1 MKAIVSTAQ
10 GIENVKILDVPEP
23 KELAEN
29 EVKVAIKAVG
39 INQRDLINF
48 NDYSRW
54 NRENPIPGCDGA
66 GEVVAI
72 GNNVTKFK
80 VGDKVITSN
89 YAMWID
95 GPLTPEKEAQNLDLC
110 YTCDGCMCEYFVMHE
125 NALIKMPNNLTYEEA
140 AVLPCTG
147 VTAFNALFNAGGLQ
161 PGQTVLLLGTGGV
174 SIFALK
180 FAKAAG
186 AKVIITGINDEVL
199 TRAKECGAD
208 YCINFSENP
217 EWHKNVLN
225 LTGGK
230 GVDLVVE
237 TIGKNTFNQSMISAK
252 QNGTI
257 SVTGFVSGV
266 SGEVVIAMIT
276 QKCLK
281 LQGFRVGSTEH
292 LQQMAALIENQNI
305 HPELDSVYD
314 LKDIQKAYERLASGL
329 VFGKIAVK
337 MNA

>member
-1 MKAIVSTAQ
+1 MKAVISTAQ
-10 GIENVKILDVPEP
+10 GIENVKVL
-23 KELAEN
+23 
-29 EVKVAIKAVG
+29 EVANPPAPTGNQVQVAIKAVG

-48 NDYSRW
+48 ENYSRW

-66 GEVVAI
+66 GEVIAV
-72 GNNVTKFK
+72 GPEVTKWK

-110 YTCDGCMCEYFVMHE
+110 YTCDGCMCEIFTMHE
-125 NALIKMPNNLTYEEA
+125 NALVRMPEHLSYEEA

-147 VTAFNALFNAGGLQ
+147 VTAFNAVFTAGGLK

-186 AKVIITGINDEVL
+186 AKVIITGVNDEVL
-199 TRAKECGAD
+199 EKAKECGAD
-208 YCINFSENP
+208 YCINFTENP
-217 EWHKNVLN
+217 EWHKNVLAY
-225 LTGGK
+225 TQGK

-237 TIGKNTFNQSMISAK
+237 TIGKMTFNQSMISAK

-257 SVTGFVSGV
+257 SVTGFVSGI
-266 SGEVVIAMIT
+266 SGEVIIAMIT

-292 LQQMAALIENQNI
+292 MNQMVNLIENQQI
-305 HPELDSVYD
+305 RPALDGVYD
-314 LKDIQKAYERLASGL
+314 LADIQEAYKRLKSGQ
-329 VFGKIAVK
+329 VFGKIAVR
-337 MNA
+337 MN

>member
-1 MKAIVSTAQ
+1 MKAVISTAQ
-10 GIENVKILDVPEP
+10 GIENVKVL
-23 KELAEN
+23 
-29 EVKVAIKAVG
+29 EVANPPAPTGDQVQVAIKAVG
-39 INQRDLINF
+39 INQRDIINF
-48 NDYSRW
+48 ENYARW

-66 GEVVAI
+66 GEVIAV
-72 GNNVTKFK
+72 GEKVTKWK

-95 GPLTPEKEAQNLDLC
+95 GPLTPEKEANPLDLC
-110 YTCDGCMCEYFVMHE
+110 YTCDGCMCEVFTIHE
-125 NALIKMPNNLTYEEA
+125 NALVKMPEHLTYEEA

-147 VTAFNALFNAGGLQ
+147 VTAFNALFNAGGLR

-199 TRAKECGAD
+199 AKAKECGAD
-208 YCINFSENP
+208 YCINFPENP
-217 EWHKNVLN
+217 EWHKNVLGYTN
-225 LTGGK
+225 GK

-237 TIGKNTFNQSMISAK
+237 TIGKMTFNQSMISTK

-257 SVTGFVSGV
+257 SVTGFLTGIDANVI
-266 SGEVVIAMIT
+266 IAMIT
-276 QKCLK
+276 QKCLR

-292 LQQMAALIENQNI
+292 MNQMVSLIENQKI
-305 HPELDSVYD
+305 RPELDSVYD
-314 LKDIQKAYERLASGL
+314 LADIQEAYKRLKSGK
-329 VFGKIAVK
+329 VFGKVAVRMK
-337 MNA
+337 

>member
-1 MKAIVSTAQ
+1 MKAVVSTAQ
-10 GIENVKILDVPEP
+10 GIENVKVLEVPTP
-23 KELAEN
+23 GKPVGD
-29 EVKVAIKAVG
+29 EVQVAIKAVG

-48 NDYSRW
+48 ENYERW

-66 GEVVAI
+66 GEVIAV
-72 GNNVTKFK
+72 GDKVTKWK

-95 GPLTPEKEAQNLDLC
+95 GPLTPEKEKQNLDLC
-110 YTCDGCMCEYFVMHE
+110 YTCDGCMCEVFTMHE
-125 NALIKMPNNLTYEEA
+125 NALIRMPEHLSYEEA

-147 VTAFNALFNAGGLQ
+147 VTAFNALFNAGGLRA
-161 PGQTVLLLGTGGV
+161 GQTVLLLGTGGV

-186 AKVIITGINDEVL
+186 AKVIITGVNDEVL
-199 TRAKECGAD
+199 QKAAECGAD
-208 YCINFSENP
+208 YCINFTENP
-217 EWHKNVLN
+217 EWHKKVLEY
-225 LTGGK
+225 TKGV

-237 TIGKNTFNQSMISAK
+237 TIGKNTFNQSMISTK

-257 SVTGFVSGV
+257 SVTGFVSGIQ
-266 SGEVVIAMIT
+266 GDIIIAMIT

-292 LQQMAALIENQNI
+292 MNQMVDLIEI
-305 HPELDSVYD
+305 AGIRPEIDSVYD
-314 LKDIQKAYERLASGL
+314 LKDIQEAYKRLKSGL
-329 VFGKIAVK
+329 VFGKIAVR
-337 MNA
+337 MN

>member
-1 MKAIVSTAQ
+1 MKAVISTAQ
-10 GIENVKILDVPEP
+10 GIENVKVM
-23 KELAEN
+23 
-29 EVKVAIKAVG
+29 EVANPSAPTGNQVQVAIKAVG

-48 NDYSRW
+48 ENYSRW

-66 GEVVAI
+66 GEVIAV
-72 GNNVTKFK
+72 GENVTKWK

-95 GPLTPEKEAQNLDLC
+95 GPLTPEKEAKNLDLC
-110 YTCDGCMCEYFVMHE
+110 YTCDGCMCEVFTMHE
-125 NALIKMPNNLTYEEA
+125 DALVKMPEHLSYEEA

-147 VTAFNALFNAGGLQ
+147 VTAFNALFTAGGLK

-186 AKVIITGINDEVL
+186 AKVIITGVNDEVL
-199 TRAKECGAD
+199 TKAKECGAD
-208 YCINFSENP
+208 YCINFTENP
-217 EWHKNVLN
+217 EWHKNVLAY
-225 LTGGK
+225 TKGK
-230 GVDLVVE
+230 GVDLVIE
-237 TIGKNTFNQSMISAK
+237 TIGKMTFNQSMISAK

-257 SVTGFVSGV
+257 SVTGFVSGI
-266 SGEVVIAMIT
+266 SGEVIIAMIT

-292 LQQMAALIENQNI
+292 MNAMVNLIENQQI
-305 HPELDSVYD
+305 RPAIDGVYD
-314 LKDIQKAYERLASGL
+314 LADIQEAYKRLKSGQ
-329 VFGKIAVK
+329 VFGKIAVR
-337 MNA
+337 MN